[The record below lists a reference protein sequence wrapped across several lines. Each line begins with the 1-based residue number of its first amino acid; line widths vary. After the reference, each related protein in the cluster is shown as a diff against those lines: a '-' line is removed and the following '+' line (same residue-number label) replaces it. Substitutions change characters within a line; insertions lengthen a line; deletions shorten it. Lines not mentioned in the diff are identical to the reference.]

1 MMKFKF
7 DKDYF
12 VSNDNDHVV
21 VAGHGFE
28 VSFDSKFSN
37 KVLSNLYNQ
46 GKPYV
51 SLENEEQAVKKDEF
65 IQPKKVIIN
74 EPKKKEKYRKYKSNK
89 KES

>member
-12 VSNDNDHVV
+12 VSNDNDSVV
-21 VAGHGFE
+21 VVGHAFE
-28 VSFDSKFSN
+28 VSFDSKLSN
-37 KVLSNLYNQ
+37 KVLSHLYNQ

-51 SLENEEQAVKKDEF
+51 TLENEEQAVKEDEI
-65 IQPKKVIIN
+65 IQPEKVIIN
-74 EPKKKEKYRKYKSNK
+74 EPKKKEKYRKFKSNK

>member
-12 VSNDNDHVV
+12 VSNDNDPVV
-21 VAGHGFE
+21 VAGHSFE
-28 VSFDSKFSN
+28 VSFNSILSN
-37 KVLSNLYNQ
+37 KVLSHLYNQ

-51 SLENEEQAVKKDEF
+51 TLENEEQAVIEDEI
-65 IQPKKVIIN
+65 IQPEKVIIN
-74 EPKKKEKYRKYKSNK
+74 EPKKKEKYRKSKSDK

>member
-1 MMKFKF
+1 MKFVF

-21 VAGHGFE
+21 VAGHSFE
-28 VSFDSKFSN
+28 VSFNSKFSN

-51 SLENEEQAVKKDEF
+51 TLENEEQVVKEDEI
-65 IQPKKVIIN
+65 IQPEKVIIN